1 MQADDREPRLE
12 ALASLVVANARVG
25 ISITDAAG
33 RILFVNRAFTEV
45 TGYAAEEVIGQNP
58 RLLQSGRHPRA
69 YYEDMWRALLERG
82 SWQGEIWNRR
92 KSGEEYPEWL
102 SIVAVRDDA
111 GAVTHYCAI
120 FSDISERKRAEETL
134 THLALHDAL
143 TDLPNRALFIEHLR
157 HALHRQ
163 RRDGGRLAVLFLD
176 LDGFKA
182 INDDWGHEA
191 GDAVLRATGER
202 VRAWLRTSDVV
213 ARYGG
218 DEFTVLLDG
227 IRGAWQ
233 AADFAKKLEQEVG
246 RPITM
251 PVGECRVGVSIG
263 LAIFPDDAIDEVEL
277 LRLADQRMY
286 QEKRRHLRSRGTGRR
301 G

>member
-1 MQADDREPRLE
+1 MQAGERELHFE

-25 ISITDAAG
+25 ITITDAAG
-33 RILFVNRAFTEV
+33 VILYVNRAFTEV
-45 TGYAAEEVIGQNP
+45 TGYAPEEVIGQNP
-58 RLLQSGRHPRA
+58 RLLHSGRHPPA
-69 YYEDMWRALLERG
+69 YYEAMWRALLERG

-102 SIVAVRDDA
+102 SIVAVRDTS
-111 GAVTHYCAI
+111 GALTNYCAI

-143 TDLPNRALFIEHLR
+143 TDLPNRALFLEHLR
-157 HALHRQ
+157 HALQRQ
-163 RRDGGRLAVLFLD
+163 RRADGRLAVLFLD

-182 INDDWGHEA
+182 INDAWGHDA
-191 GDAVLRATGER
+191 GDLVLRTTGER
-202 VRAWLRTSDVV
+202 VRAWLRSSDVV
-213 ARYGG
+213 ARHSG

-233 AADFAKKLEQEVG
+233 AADFARKLEQEVA
-246 RPITM
+246 RPIAM

-263 LAIFPDDAIDEVEL
+263 IAVFPDDAADEAEL
-277 LRLADQRMY
+277 IRLADQRMY
-286 QEKRRHLRSRGTGRR
+286 QEKRRHLRAGEERGRR
-301 G
+301 

>member
-1 MQADDREPRLE
+1 MHAPDRELHFE

-25 ISITDAAG
+25 ITITDAIG
-33 RILFVNRAFTEV
+33 QILYVNRAFTEV
-45 TGYAAEEVIGQNP
+45 TGYAPEEVIGQNP
-58 RLLQSGRHPRA
+58 RLLQSGRHPPA
-69 YYEDMWRALLERG
+69 YYEEMWCALRERG

-102 SIVAVRDDA
+102 SIVAVRDKT
-111 GAVTHYCAI
+111 GELTNYCAI

-143 TDLPNRALFIEHLR
+143 TDLPNRALFVEHLR
-157 HALHRQ
+157 HALQRQ
-163 RRDGGRLAVLFLD
+163 RRASGRLAVLFLD

-191 GDAVLRATGER
+191 GDLVLRTTGER
-202 VRAWLRTSDVV
+202 VRAWLRSSDVV

-233 AADFAKKLEQEVG
+233 AADFARKLEQEVA

-263 LAIFPDDAIDEVEL
+263 IAVFPDDAADEAEL

>member
-1 MQADDREPRLE
+1 MQAGERELHFE

-25 ISITDAAG
+25 ITITDAAG
-33 RILFVNRAFTEV
+33 VILYVNRAFTEV
-45 TGYAAEEVIGQNP
+45 TGYAPEEVIGHNP
-58 RLLQSGRHPRA
+58 RLLHSGRHPPA
-69 YYEDMWRALLERG
+69 YYEEMWRALLERG

-92 KSGEEYPEWL
+92 KSGEDYPEWL
-102 SIVAVRDDA
+102 SIVAVRDKS
-111 GAVTHYCAI
+111 GVLTNYCAI

-143 TDLPNRALFIEHLR
+143 TDLPNRALFLEHLR
-157 HALHRQ
+157 HALSRQ
-163 RRDGGRLAVLFLD
+163 RRADGRLAVLFLD

-182 INDDWGHEA
+182 INDAWGHDA
-191 GDAVLRATGER
+191 GDLVLRTTGER
-202 VRAWLRTSDVV
+202 VRAWLRSSDVV
-213 ARYGG
+213 ARHSG

-263 LAIFPDDAIDEVEL
+263 IAIFPDDAADEAAL
-277 LRLADQRMY
+277 LHLADQRMY
-286 QEKRRHLRSRGTGRR
+286 QEKRRHLRSRDGRR
-301 G
+301 GG